1 MATKKIASVNNMVIT
16 DQKCFSLEDKC
27 RILVEG
33 FTEIMREADYSDS
46 PKYNHTLDI
55 VVDN

>member
-1 MATKKIASVNNMVIT
+1 MVIT

-33 FTEIMREADYSDS
+33 FPEIMREADYSDS